1 MRKETIKYEDYNG
14 VERED
19 DFFFNLN
26 KAEIM
31 EMQLSTT
38 GGLAEKIQAVVKA
51 QDAKQIVA
59 IFKEL
64 ILKAYG
70 KKSDDGKRFI
80 KSKEISDEFAQTEA
94 YSNLF
99 MKLATDAE
107 FAADFINGI
116 VPQMDDSKKQLEEVV
131 NK

>member
-1 MRKETIKYEDYNG
+1 MRKETIKFVDYNG
-14 VERED
+14 VEREED
-19 DFFFNLN
+19 YYFNLN

-38 GGLAEKIQAVVKA
+38 GGLAEKIQEVVKA
-51 QDAKQIVA
+51 KDAKQIVA
-59 IFKEL
+59 IFKEI

-70 KKSDDGKRFI
+70 QKSDDGKRFI
-80 KSKEISDEFAQTEA
+80 KSKELSDEFAQTEG

-99 MKLATDAE
+99 MRLATDAE
-107 FAADFINGI
+107 FASDFINGI